1 MGSTK
6 VTPPPP
12 RDYYKESMDTMRAQV
27 DMAPMMLQAERKLV
41 PQWQQLQLEQMRGQA
56 NNLQTFYGE
65 VMDPFSRLAG
75 EYATKMGANAMAPL
89 GQATRT
95 AYESSMGG
103 GQNLQNTMRGQAME
117 GLAAGRGLTA
127 EMQQYGQQSARAAMT
142 ARGLSGGN
150 LGVAQEVLNSYQLG
164 NNREDRS
171 RMFANQVLGNDM
183 NIAGQAYN
191 QYGAPMMQG
200 MMQGFSPTG
209 IAGNAMGMNQ
219 SLGPQ
224 FINPQDQM
232 AQNIYANNWNGELQA
247 RTATASN
254 NASMISGALSAVGQV
269 AGAVGSGGGS
279 LFGNVTNNVTKTVK

>member
-6 VTPPPP
+6 VQAPPP

-27 DMAPMMLQAERKLV
+27 DMAPMMLEAERKLV

-65 VMDPFSRLAG
+65 VMDPFSKLAG
-75 EYATKMGANAMAPL
+75 QYATKMGANAMAPL

-103 GQNLQNTMRGQAME
+103 GQNLQNTMRGQAMA
-117 GLAAGRGLTA
+117 GLEAGRGLTE
-127 EMQQYGQQSARAAMT
+127 EMQQYAQQSARAGMT

-164 NNREDRS
+164 NSREDRS

-183 NIAGQAYN
+183 NIAGQAYS

-209 IAGNAMGMNQ
+209 IASNAMGMNQ

-232 AQNIYANNWNGELQA
+232 AQNINSSNYNAELQA

-254 NASMISGALSAVGQV
+254 KAAMISGALSG
-269 AGAVGSGGGS
+269 VGSALSGGFAKGGTWGQPS
-279 LFGNVTNNVTKTVK
+279 

>member
-279 LFGNVTNNVTKTVK
+279 LFGNVTNHVTKTVK